1 MLKDLYRYNSKTP
14 VSLHIICIPLFASIW
29 PAYSQGLGLSKSRK
43 GEIRFVQVTLFETTR
58 RTLWQWRNCDESLW
72 PLGGRGEHVRYQDV
86 RGRPLSKWFCPLK
99 AETSS
104 IATSLRFSRCYFNF
118 FAFVFLNFTQ
128 HSLFPGGASREGPI
142 GRRDHSL
149 RGRHGQYPG
158 LRGEGI
164 CLLLFSF
171 LWQLCHL
178 SPLCLTLSLVLLR
191 CVFFLIAIHSK
202 TSWTCLFL
210 AKGSPSSSLHA
221 HAHAQTRQMV
231 ISYLHRGWQAET
243 EIAKKWWYCMRTDKT
258 TFRALRKSL
267 AFIPSFFFQ
276 PPHVWQ
282 STNSV
287 EVLRSRFCA
296 HTDKVE
302 SSWFHHGLQRFY
314 VSLTLYEMHR
324 NAAVCKI

>member
-1 MLKDLYRYNSKTP
+1 MLKLNRRISYLHEHTPPLTVQQLFEHGETWGPANLSVLLAYVYRPMLKDLYRYNSKTP
-14 VSLHIICIPLFASIW
+14 VFPSSHQYDLRTPKGW
-29 PAYSQGLGLSKSRK
+29 GLSKSRK
-43 GEIRFVQVTLFETTR
+43 GETRFVHVTLFETTR
-58 RTLWQWRNCDESLW
+58 GTLWQWRNCDESLW

-171 LWQLCHL
+171 LWNSVI
-178 SPLCLTLSLVLLR
+178 SPLCAWLCILSSCDASFSSLQYIAERLELVSSWQKVLLPAVCTR
-191 CVFFLIAIHSK
+191 TRTRTNTANGNFIFARRMASWDRNCQKMVVLHENRQDHFLGTQKVLSIHS
-202 TSWTCLFL
+202 
-210 AKGSPSSSLHA
+210 
-221 HAHAQTRQMV
+221 
-231 ISYLHRGWQAET
+231 
-243 EIAKKWWYCMRTDKT
+243 
-258 TFRALRKSL
+258 
-267 AFIPSFFFQ
+267 
-276 PPHVWQ
+276 
-282 STNSV
+282 
-287 EVLRSRFCA
+287 
-296 HTDKVE
+296 
-302 SSWFHHGLQRFY
+302 
-314 VSLTLYEMHR
+314 
-324 NAAVCKI
+324 